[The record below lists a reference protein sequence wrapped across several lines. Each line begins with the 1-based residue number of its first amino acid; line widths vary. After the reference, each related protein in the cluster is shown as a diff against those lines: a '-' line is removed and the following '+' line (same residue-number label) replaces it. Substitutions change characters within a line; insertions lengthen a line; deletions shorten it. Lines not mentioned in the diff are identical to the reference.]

1 MYALTCITPYAYKE
15 LLTDGIKTME
25 LRSSHNINSLVN
37 VKEGDY
43 LFVTYKTTEDLN
55 KKTEGIIARVKYI
68 SLQKKRQSLEYDE
81 FEVTTARVQLTLIR
95 TAKLMDVIKQEVGK
109 EVSVEIEKIMY
120 YKIS

>member
-43 LFVTYKTTEDLN
+43 IFVTYKTTEDLN

-68 SLQKKRQSLEYDE
+68 SLQKKRQSFEYDE
-81 FEVTTARVQLTLIR
+81 FEVTTARVQLMLIR
-95 TAKLMDVIKQEVGK
+95 TAKLMDVIKQEIGK

>member
-43 LFVTYKTTEDLN
+43 IFVTYKTTEDLN

-81 FEVTTARVQLTLIR
+81 FEVTTARVQLMLIR